1 MQKYYKYI
9 GVFIIGFIVSF
20 ILFKSCS
27 EETTN
32 TVTEERVVIRT
43 VKDSTALKPI
53 DTVFVT
59 QKPVK
64 IVVEKEVVKEVPIY
78 ITDSTAITTTKYV
91 GQDTLT
97 NGLVDYEIYADNLY
111 ATKFKLT
118 TKDSTVYVTEK
129 TTKKTIKS
137 GLLYGGGIRL
147 SGNGSAFRGAN
158 LGLQYNHKQK
168 WAIDLSADYDAFVP
182 QGESKLGVGLRLWLS
197 F

>member
-78 ITDSTAITTTKYV
+78 ITDSTAITTTK
-91 GQDTLT
+91 
-97 NGLVDYEIYADNLY
+97 
-111 ATKFKLT
+111 
-118 TKDSTVYVTEK
+118 
-129 TTKKTIKS
+129 
-137 GLLYGGGIRL
+137 
-147 SGNGSAFRGAN
+147 
-158 LGLQYNHKQK
+158 
-168 WAIDLSADYDAFVP
+168 
-182 QGESKLGVGLRLWLS
+182 
-197 F
+197 